1 VSRNFPVPEGSG
13 SWDCSSAWAESLDA
27 CGQNPRAGLSR
38 FIAGK
43 RQGGIL
49 AEVGLQGDPG

>member
-1 VSRNFPVPEGSG
+1 LCDGTFLFPKKSG
-13 SWDCSSAWAESLDA
+13 SWDGSSAWAESLDA

-38 FIAGK
+38 FITGK

-49 AEVGLQGDPG
+49 TEVGL